1 MRMRNVVLAAI
12 GVAVAC
18 LLIAVLGK
26 RRPTASELTG
36 DEIESLRSELADV
49 KRQSLLNGGLLA
61 LGESSRLSRVPLA
74 APTDT
79 PVAPPPTSPQPSA
92 DEEKAKAEE
101 QASEAKIMD
110 DATQRFRAEAID
122 AEWSATAPG
131 AVRSAIASNVPAGS
145 QLVNVECRSTS
156 CRIEA
161 SHRDLDE
168 FRKFVDTSF
177 ISREKKLWT
186 AGFLAAVTEQTGS
199 SVSSVTYY
207 WREAK

>member
-1 MRMRNVVLAAI
+1 VRMRNVVLTVV

-18 LLIAVLGK
+18 LSIAVLGK
-26 RRPTASELTG
+26 RRPTRSELTG
-36 DEIESLRSELADV
+36 EEIESLRSELADV

-61 LGESSRLSRVPLA
+61 LGESTRLSRVPLA

-79 PVAPPPTSPQPSA
+79 PVATQPAAPQSSV
-92 DEEKAKAEE
+92 DEEKEKAEA

-110 DATQRFRAEAID
+110 EASQRFRAEAID

-131 AVRSAIASNVPAGS
+131 VVRSAIASNIPAGS

-161 SHRDLDE
+161 SHRDLDG
-168 FRKFVDTSF
+168 FQKFVDTSF
-177 ISREKKLWT
+177 MSREKKLWS
-186 AGFLAAVTEQTGS
+186 AGFLSAVTEQTGA